1 MQNTESKA
9 PNELSLELRD
19 LSTRDLQLWSIALL
33 VLLVL
38 AIGFVS
44 LILPNILWK
53 ASPIKVDTTL
63 IPQLISGFL
72 VLLVLLNIYLID
84 QKRRLNTVR
93 DRLVRRL
100 ISEDK
105 GESAFV
111 DSLTGLHTRQYA
123 EQLISREATR
133 VDRNG
138 SMITFAYFDI
148 RNFRQINQRF
158 GSLAGDHLLMVF
170 SKMLKSTFRG
180 SDLIAR
186 FGGDEFLVMF
196 PDTAEGQAKVALD
209 RLERTMAAWN
219 NSTEFSYKL
228 DLMVGIGTYSKGQT
242 LVEVLQAARVM
253 ASTCRT
259 IPINSGSEATF
270 ELPSTVTLA

>member
-1 MQNTESKA
+1 MQNTESKT

-44 LILPNILWK
+44 VVLPNILWK
-53 ASPIKVDTTL
+53 ASPVKIDTKL
-63 IPQLISGFL
+63 LPQLISGFL
-72 VLLVLLNIYLID
+72 VLLVLFNIYLID

-100 ISEDK
+100 MTEEKDD
-105 GESAFV
+105 SAFV
-111 DSLTGLHTRQYA
+111 DSLTGLYTRQYA
-123 EQLISREATR
+123 EQLIGREAAR
-133 VDRNG
+133 VDRTG
-138 SMITFAYFDI
+138 SIITFAYLDI

-196 PDTAEGQAKVALD
+196 PDTSEGQARVALN
-209 RLERTMAAWN
+209 RLDRTMTAWN

-228 DLMVGIGTYSKGQT
+228 DLMQGMATYNKGQT
-242 LVEVLQAARVM
+242 VAEVLKAVRVM
-253 ASTCRT
+253 ANSSKTAL
-259 IPINSGSEATF
+259 INGGPEPTF
-270 ELPSTVTLA
+270 ELPSTVTLG